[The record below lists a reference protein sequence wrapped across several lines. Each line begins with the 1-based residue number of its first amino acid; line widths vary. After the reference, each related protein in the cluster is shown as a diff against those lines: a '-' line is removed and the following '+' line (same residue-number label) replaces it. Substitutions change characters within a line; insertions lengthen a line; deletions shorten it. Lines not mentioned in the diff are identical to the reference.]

1 MKEEYK
7 KIEDIYSISN
17 FGNVRNDTTGRVLKP
32 FIKGRKVVVGLWL
45 YNASQLKQFAY
56 AILHTLFRMVSSR
69 KMSFVL
75 NVRTERKKVI
85 YSLIDTLTMLYIS
98 KVKA

>member
-1 MKEEYK
+1 MKEQYK

-45 YNASQLKQFAY
+45 YNASRLKQISIASQV
-56 AILHTLFRMVSSR
+56 A
-69 KMSFVL
+69 KSFINPQV
-75 NVRTERKKVI
+75 KKVVR
-85 YSLIDTLTMLYIS
+85 IDKDKFNNRVDNLKVYI
-98 KVKA
+98 

>member
-1 MKEEYK
+1 MKEQYK

-45 YNASQLKQFAY
+45 YNASQLKQISIASQV
-56 AILHTLFRMVSSR
+56 A
-69 KMSFVL
+69 KSFINPSV
-75 NVRTERKKVI
+75 KKVVR
-85 YSLIDTLTMLYIS
+85 IDKDRFNNRLDNL
-98 KVKA
+98 KVYL

>member
-45 YNASQLKQFAY
+45 YNASQLKQISIASQV
-56 AILHTLFRMVSSR
+56 A
-69 KMSFVL
+69 KSFIDPQV
-75 NVRTERKKVI
+75 KKVVR
-85 YSLIDTLTMLYIS
+85 IDKDKFNNRVDNL
-98 KVKA
+98 KVYL

>member
-7 KIEDIYSISN
+7 KLEDIYSISN

-45 YNASQLKQFAY
+45 YNASQLKQFGIALQV
-56 AILHTLFRMVSSR
+56 AKIFIDPQV
-69 KMSFVL
+69 
-75 NVRTERKKVI
+75 KKVVR
-85 YSLIDTLTMLYIS
+85 IDGNKFNNRVDNLKVYI
-98 KVKA
+98 

>member
-7 KIEDIYSISN
+7 KLEDIYSVSN

-45 YNASQLKQFAY
+45 YNASQLKQISIASQV
-56 AILHTLFRMVSSR
+56 A
-69 KMSFVL
+69 KSFINPQV
-75 NVRTERKKVI
+75 KKVVR
-85 YSLIDTLTMLYIS
+85 IDKDKFNNRVDNL
-98 KVKA
+98 KVYL